1 MKFSENTA
9 LYAQWTQDP
18 VITFDA
24 NGGKGTMGT
33 QTVKPNEAT
42 ALTANTFTRADYDF
56 TGWNTAKDGT
66 GTALWRQ
73 GKHHH
78 QRKCHPLRP
87 VDAAQ
92 VPCPLAEL
100 GRHSLAEGRLHLRGY
115 GWMG

>member
-18 VITFDA
+18 GITFDA

-42 ALTANTFTRADYDF
+42 ALTANTFSRADYDF

-66 GTALWRQ
+66 STA
-73 GKHHH
+73 
-78 QRKCHPLRP
+78 
-87 VDAAQ
+87 
-92 VPCPLAEL
+92 
-100 GRHSLAEGRLHLRGY
+100 
-115 GWMG
+115 